1 MPNLSEE
8 QWRAFSDYLD
18 RALELPETE
27 RAAWLADL
35 ASTHPEIAAEIEQAL
50 AVRERKE
57 YAEFLSN
64 SPVPSA
70 PIAGATLIGRR
81 VGPYL
86 IESEIGRGGMGSV
99 WRARRAD
106 GRFEGTVAIK
116 FVHAYWLGRDGEG
129 RFRSEGR
136 MLGRLDHP
144 NIARLVDAGVI
155 DDSQPYL
162 VLEYVEGEP
171 IDAYCDR
178 LELGLEARVALFQGV
193 LAAVGHAHSH
203 LIIHRD
209 LKPANVFVTREGTV
223 KLLDFGIAK
232 LLTKDGDAA
241 LTQTSTQALTPQYA
255 APEQLLGRPVTTATD
270 VYALGLVLYVLLTGV
285 HPLGSGARA
294 TPELLHAVLKEEA
307 PRPSMVASGPIS
319 RRRALEGDLDTIL
332 GKALKKDPAERYASV
347 VAFAEDLRR
356 FLSHE
361 PISAR
366 PDTVPYRVAKF
377 VRRNRGSVVSGLLV
391 AIGLIVTSAFAL
403 SQMQAARA
411 QRDRALEEAKRA
423 NAQADLT
430 QYILDDKLSRLS
442 PDAESQ
448 RLDRSRQ
455 FLAARFRNDPL
466 LAARLLIDV
475 SGRYIDIGDFRT
487 AADVAVEA
495 ETVAHRFDDAD
506 ILGQLACIRTEDLAI
521 ARDFTAAR
529 AQLAQGLA
537 QMRRLDPVPP
547 GIEAECATAEAFVVQ
562 AEGDFARAVDHLRA
576 TVADLDQAGMHGASR
591 YLATSNDLSRALAM
605 AGQYRE
611 AWEISNRNVALMT
624 EMGRP
629 DTGAYLAYVNG
640 VCSALRNG
648 GQPTKAVAY
657 IDAGT
662 AKVRHDAGYADM
674 SYASQSCWALSRLDR
689 GEPQQAEPA
698 ILEAASKA
706 EQGGVTYS
714 ASLLRASA
722 VIAAL
727 ARADLAT
734 AETRWADLLPDEVR
748 RLAANEKGIE
758 VVRLLLV
765 NARLDMARHRPDE
778 ALKSLDRAGALI
790 ASRRQRINPDAR
802 ELEAL
807 RSSALIEERRY
818 VEAEQH
824 AQAAL
829 ELARISAVD
838 PKSSSWIGEA
848 LVLRA
853 RAEVGSG
860 RKTASAT
867 AQEALTHL
875 VANLDPTHPLIAQ
888 ARAIASGVAPQ
899 LVTVSPP
906 VR

>member
-1 MPNLSEE
+1 MQDLSEE
-8 QWRAFSDYLD
+8 QWRSFSDNID
-18 RALELPETE
+18 HALELPESE
-27 RAAWLADL
+27 RAPWLAAL
-35 ASTHPEIAAEIEQAL
+35 ASTHPDIAAEIERSL
-50 AVRERKE
+50 AGRDREG
-57 YAEFLSN
+57 YAEFLSD
-64 SPVPSA
+64 SPFPSA
-70 PIAGATLIGRR
+70 QITEATLIGRP
-81 VGPYL
+81 VGAYV

-116 FVHAYWLGRDGEG
+116 FVHAYWLGRAGEE

-144 NIARLVDAGVI
+144 NIARLIDAGVI
-155 DDSQPYL
+155 DNSQPYL

-178 LELGLEARVALFQGV
+178 LVLGLEARVALFQGV

-203 LIIHRD
+203 LVIHRD

-223 KLLDFGIAK
+223 KLLDFGVAK
-232 LLTKDGDAA
+232 LLTQDGAAA
-241 LTQTSTQALTPQYA
+241 LTQTSVQALTPQYA

-270 VYALGLVLYVLLTGV
+270 VYALGLVLYVLLTGT
-285 HPLGSGARA
+285 HPVASGARS
-294 TPELLHAVLKEEA
+294 TPELIHAVLTEEA
-307 PRPSMVASGPIS
+307 PRASTVASAPIS

-347 VAFAEDLRR
+347 GAFAEDLRR

-430 QYILDDKLSRLS
+430 QYILDDKSSRLS
-442 PDAESQ
+442 PAAESQ
-448 RLDRSRQ
+448 RLDRARQ

-495 ETVAHRFDDAD
+495 GNIGHRFDDAD

-529 AQLAQGLA
+529 VQLAQGLA

-562 AEGDFARAVDHLRA
+562 AQGDFARAIDRLR
-576 TVADLDQAGMHGASR
+576 TTIADLDRAGMHGSSR
-591 YLATSNDLSRALAM
+591 YLATSNDLARALAI

-611 AWEISNRNVALMT
+611 AWEVGSRNVALGS
-624 EMGRP
+624 EMGRA

-640 VCSALRNG
+640 VCFALRNG
-648 GQPTKAVAY
+648 GQPSRAVAY

-674 SYASQSCWALSRLDR
+674 GVGSESCWALSRLDR
-689 GEPQQAEPA
+689 GEPQQAETA

-706 EQGGVTYS
+706 EQGGITYQ
-714 ASLLRASA
+714 AALLRASA

-734 AETRWADLLPDEVR
+734 AEIRWAQLLPDEEH

-758 VVRLLLV
+758 VVGLLLV
-765 NARLDMARHRPDE
+765 SARLDMARHQPDE
-778 ALKSLDRAGALI
+778 ALKSLERAGALI
-790 ASRRQRINPDAR
+790 ASRRQRTNPDAR

-807 RSSALIEERRY
+807 RTSVLLAKQRY

-829 ELARISAVD
+829 ELAQTSAVD

-853 RAEVGSG
+853 RAEAAAG
-860 RKTASAT
+860 RKAASAT

-875 VANLDPTHPLIAQ
+875 VANLDATHPLIAQ
-888 ARAIASGVAPQ
+888 AREIAS
-899 LVTVSPP
+899 SPGP
-906 VR
+906 

>member
-8 QWRAFSDYLD
+8 QWRSFSDYLD
-18 RALELPETE
+18 RALELPESE
-27 RAAWLADL
+27 RARWLAEL
-35 ASTHPEIAAEIEQAL
+35 ASTHPEIAAEIERAL
-50 AVRERKE
+50 AVRDREG
-57 YAEFLSN
+57 YAEFLSD
-64 SPVPSA
+64 SPYPSL
-70 PIAGATLIGRR
+70 PIAGATLIGRG
-81 VGPYL
+81 VGPYI

-116 FVHAYWLGRDGEG
+116 FVHAYWLGRAGEE

-144 NIARLVDAGVI
+144 NIARLIDAGVI

-178 LELGLEARVALFQGV
+178 LDLGLEARVALFQGM

-209 LKPANVFVTREGTV
+209 LKPANVFATREGIV

-232 LLTKDGDAA
+232 LLTQDGDAA
-241 LTQTSTQALTPQYA
+241 LTQTGTQALTPQYA
-255 APEQLLGRPVTTATD
+255 APEQLLGLPVTTATD
-270 VYALGLVLYVLLTGV
+270 VYALGLVLYVLLTGT
-285 HPLGSGARA
+285 HPLGGSARS
-294 TPELLHAVLKEEA
+294 TPELINAVVKEEA
-307 PRPSMVASGPIS
+307 PRPSMVASAPIS
-319 RRRALEGDLDTIL
+319 RRRALEGDLDTII

-347 VAFAEDLRR
+347 GAFAEDLRR
-356 FLSHE
+356 FLAHE

-377 VRRNRGSVVSGLLV
+377 VRRNRGSVVAGLLV
-391 AIGLIVTSAFAL
+391 AIGLIGTSGFAL
-403 SQMQAARA
+403 TQMLSARA

-442 PDAESQ
+442 PDAERQ
-448 RLDRSRQ
+448 RLDRARQ

-495 ETVAHRFDDAD
+495 ETIGHRFADAD

-529 AQLAQGLA
+529 AQLEQGLA

-562 AEGDFARAVDHLRA
+562 EDGDFARAVDHLRT
-576 TVADLDQAGMHGASR
+576 TVADLDRAGMHGAAR
-591 YLATSNDLSRALAM
+591 YLAASNDLMRALLI
-605 AGQYRE
+605 AGRYHE
-611 AWEISNRNVALMT
+611 AFELASRNVALIS
-624 EMGRP
+624 EMGRA
-629 DTGAYLAYVNG
+629 DTNAYLAYING
-640 VCSALRNG
+640 VCSTLRYG
-648 GQPTKAVAY
+648 GQPTRAVAY

-662 AKVRHDAGYADM
+662 AKVRHDAAYADM
-674 SYASQSCWALSRLDR
+674 GASSESCWALSRLDR
-689 GEPQQAEPA
+689 GEAQLAEPA
-698 ILEAASKA
+698 ILEAARKA
-706 EQGGVTYS
+706 EQGGITYQ
-714 ASLLRASA
+714 AVLLRASA

-734 AETRWADLLPDEVR
+734 AEARWAELLPDEEH
-748 RLAANEKGIE
+748 RLAAKEKGIE

-765 NARLDMARHRPDE
+765 SARLDIARHRPDE
-778 ALKSLDRAGALI
+778 ALKSLERASALI
-790 ASRRQRINPDAR
+790 ASRRQSTNPDAR
-802 ELEAL
+802 ELETL
-807 RSSALIEERRY
+807 RSSALMAEQRY
-818 VEAEQH
+818 AEAEQH

-853 RAEVGSG
+853 RAEAAAG
-860 RKTASAT
+860 RKGASTT

-875 VANLDPTHPLIAQ
+875 VANLDPAHPLIAQ
-888 ARAIASGVAPQ
+888 AREIASSR
-899 LVTVSPP
+899 SP
-906 VR
+906 

>member
-1 MPNLSEE
+1 MPNLPEE
-8 QWRAFSDYLD
+8 QWRSFSDFLD
-18 RALELPETE
+18 RALELPESE
-27 RAAWLADL
+27 RLPWLAEL
-35 ASTHPEIAAEIEQAL
+35 ASKHPDIAAEIGRAL
-50 AVRERKE
+50 AVRDRNG
-57 YAEFLSN
+57 YAEFLSD
-64 SPVPSA
+64 SPLPSA

-116 FVHAYWLGRDGEG
+116 FVHAYWLGRAGEE

-144 NIARLVDAGVI
+144 NIARLIDAGVI

-171 IDAYCDR
+171 IDTYCDR

-193 LAAVGHAHSH
+193 LSAVGHAHSH

-209 LKPANVFVTREGTV
+209 LKPANIFVTREGTV

-232 LLTKDGDAA
+232 LLTQDGDSA
-241 LTQTSTQALTPQYA
+241 LTQTGTQALTPQYA

-285 HPLGSGARA
+285 HPLGSGVRSP
-294 TPELLHAVLKEEA
+294 PELIHAVVKEEA
-307 PRPSMVASGPIS
+307 ARPSTVASGPIS

-332 GKALKKDPAERYASV
+332 GKALKKDSAERYASV
-347 VAFAEDLRR
+347 GAFAEDLRR

-366 PDTVPYRVAKF
+366 PDTVPYRIAKF
-377 VRRNRGSVVSGLLV
+377 ARRNRGSVIAGLLV
-391 AIGLIVTSAFAL
+391 AIGLIGTSAFAL
-403 SQMQAARA
+403 AQLQAARA

-442 PDAESQ
+442 PEVESQ
-448 RLDRSRQ
+448 RLDRARQ
-455 FLAARFRNDPL
+455 FLAARFRSDPL

-487 AADVAVEA
+487 AADVAVQA
-495 ETVAHRFDDAD
+495 ETIGHRFDDAD

-529 AQLAQGLA
+529 AQLALGLA
-537 QMRRLDPVPP
+537 QMRRLNPMPP

-562 AEGDFARAVDHLRA
+562 ADGDFARAIDHLRT
-576 TVADLDQAGMHGASR
+576 TVADLDQAGMHGAAR
-591 YLATSNDLSRALAM
+591 YLAASNDLARALAI
-605 AGQYRE
+605 AGQYHE
-611 AWEISNRNVALMT
+611 AWEVGSRNVALVSET
-624 EMGRP
+624 GRA
-629 DTGAYLAYVNG
+629 DTNAYLAYVNG

-648 GQPTKAVAY
+648 GQPTRAVAY
-657 IDAGT
+657 IDAST
-662 AKVRHDAGYADM
+662 AKVRHNPAYADM
-674 SYASQSCWALSRLDR
+674 GVGSESCWALSRLDR

-706 EQGGVTYS
+706 EQGGVTYQ
-714 ASLLRASA
+714 AALLRASA

-727 ARADLAT
+727 ARSDLAT
-734 AETRWADLLPDEVR
+734 AEVRWAELLPDEEH

-765 NARLDMARHRPDE
+765 SARLDMARQRPDE
-778 ALKSLDRAGALI
+778 ALKSLERAGDLI
-790 ASRRQRINPDAR
+790 ASRRQRTNPDAR

-807 RSSALIEERRY
+807 RSSALIAKQRY

-838 PKSSSWIGEA
+838 PQSSSWIGEA

-853 RAEVGSG
+853 RAEAAAG
-860 RKTASAT
+860 RKTAPAT
-867 AQEALTHL
+867 AQEALSHL

-888 ARAIASGVAPQ
+888 AREIASSLAP
-899 LVTVSPP
+899 
-906 VR
+906 

>member
-8 QWRAFSDYLD
+8 QWRLFSDYLD
-18 RALELPETE
+18 RALELVESE
-27 RAAWLADL
+27 RAPWLAEL
-35 ASTHPEIAAEIEQAL
+35 ASTHPDIAAEIERAL
-50 AVRERKE
+50 AVRERKG
-57 YAEFLSN
+57 YGEFLSD
-64 SPVPSA
+64 SPFPSA
-70 PIAGATLIGRR
+70 PIATATLIGRR

-86 IESEIGRGGMGSV
+86 IEAEIGRGGMGSV

-116 FVHAYWLGRDGEG
+116 FVHAYWLGRDGEE

-144 NIARLVDAGVI
+144 NIARLIDAGVI

-232 LLTKDGDAA
+232 LLTPDSAA
-241 LTQTSTQALTPQYA
+241 TLTQTSAQALTPQYA
-255 APEQLLGRPVTTATD
+255 APEQLLGRPVTTAID
-270 VYALGLVLYVLLTGV
+270 VYALGLVLYVLLTGA
-285 HPLGSGARA
+285 HPLGSGARSA
-294 TPELLHAVLKEEA
+294 PELIHAVVKEEA
-307 PRPSMVASGPIS
+307 PRPSTVASGPIS
-319 RRRALEGDLDTIL
+319 RRRALEGDLDIIL

-347 VAFAEDLRR
+347 GAFAEDLRR
-356 FLSHE
+356 FLAHE

-366 PDTVPYRVAKF
+366 PDTVPYRVTKF
-377 VRRNRGSVVSGLLV
+377 VRRNRGSVVTGLLV
-391 AIGLIVTSAFAL
+391 AIGLIGTSAFAL
-403 SQMQAARA
+403 TQMHSARA
-411 QRDRALEEAKRA
+411 QRDLAVEEAKRA

-430 QYILDDKLSRLS
+430 QYILDDKLSKLS
-442 PDAESQ
+442 TDAESQ
-448 RLDRSRQ
+448 RLDRARQ
-455 FLAARFRNDPL
+455 FLAARFRNEPL

-495 ETVAHRFDDAD
+495 ETIGHQFNDAD

-521 ARDFTAAR
+521 ARDFTASR

-537 QMRRLDPVPP
+537 QMRRLNPVPP

-562 AEGDFARAVDHLRA
+562 ADGDFARAIDRLRT
-576 TVADLDQAGMHGASR
+576 TVADLDRAGMHGASR
-591 YLATSNDLSRALAM
+591 YLAASNDLARAFAI
-605 AGQYRE
+605 AGQYYE
-611 AWEISNRNVALMT
+611 AWEVGSRNVALVS
-624 EMGRP
+624 EMGRA
-629 DTGAYLAYVNG
+629 DTNAYLAYVTG

-648 GQPTKAVAY
+648 GQPTRAVAY
-657 IDAGT
+657 IDAST
-662 AKVRHDAGYADM
+662 AKVRHDAAYADM
-674 SYASQSCWALSRLDR
+674 GAGSESCWALSRLDR
-689 GEPQQAEPA
+689 GEPQQAEAA

-706 EQGGVTYS
+706 EQGGVTYQ
-714 ASLLRASA
+714 AALLRASA

-727 ARADLAT
+727 ARGDLAT
-734 AETRWADLLPDEVR
+734 AEVRWADLLPDEEH

-765 NARLDMARHRPDE
+765 SARLDMARHRPDE
-778 ALKSLDRAGALI
+778 ALKSLERAGALI
-790 ASRRQRINPDAR
+790 ASRRQRTNPDAR

-807 RSSALIEERRY
+807 RSSALIAKQSY

-829 ELARISAVD
+829 DLARISAVD

-853 RAEVGSG
+853 RAEAAAG
-860 RKTASAT
+860 RKAAPAT
-867 AQEALTHL
+867 AQEALSHL

-888 ARAIASGVAPQ
+888 AREIASRVAP
-899 LVTVSPP
+899 
-906 VR
+906 

>member
-1 MPNLSEE
+1 MPNFSEE
-8 QWRAFSDYLD
+8 QWRVFSDYLD
-18 RALELPETE
+18 RALELPESE
-27 RAAWLADL
+27 RGPWLAEF
-35 ASTHPEIAAEIEQAL
+35 ACTHAEIAAEIERAL
-50 AVRERKE
+50 AVRDRKG
-57 YAEFLSN
+57 YAEFLSD
-64 SPVPSA
+64 SPYPREPVA
-70 PIAGATLIGRR
+70 DVTLIGRR

-116 FVHAYWLGRDGEG
+116 FVHAYWLGRTGEE

-171 IDAYCDR
+171 IDAYCNR

-209 LKPANVFVTREGTV
+209 LKPANVFVTREGSV

-232 LLTKDGDAA
+232 LLTQEGDAA
-241 LTQTSTQALTPQYA
+241 LTQTNAQALTPQYA
-255 APEQLLGRPVTTATD
+255 APEQLLGQSVTTATD
-270 VYALGLVLYVLLTGV
+270 VYALGLVLYVLLTGA
-285 HPLGSGARA
+285 HPLGGSARS
-294 TPELLHAVLKEEA
+294 TPELIHAVLKEEA
-307 PRPSMVASGPIS
+307 PRPSTVASAS
-319 RRRALEGDLDTIL
+319 MSSRRALEGDLDTIL
-332 GKALKKDPAERYASV
+332 GKALKKDPAERYVSV
-347 VAFAEDLRR
+347 AAFAEDLRR
-356 FLSHE
+356 FLCHE

-366 PDTVPYRVAKF
+366 PDTVPYRVTKF

-391 AIGLIVTSAFAL
+391 AVGLIVTSAFAL
-403 SQMQAARA
+403 SQMQSARA
-411 QRDRALEEAKRA
+411 QRDLAISEAKRA

-448 RLDRSRQ
+448 RLDRARQ
-455 FLAARFRNDPL
+455 FLAARFRHDPV

-487 AADVAVEA
+487 AAEVAVEA
-495 ETVAHRFDDAD
+495 EAIGHRFDDAD

-521 ARDFTAAR
+521 ARDFAAAR
-529 AQLAQGLA
+529 VQLAQGLT

-547 GIEAECATAEAFVVQ
+547 GIEAECTTAEAFVVQ
-562 AEGDFARAVDHLRA
+562 EDGDFARAVDHLRT
-576 TVADLDQAGMHGASR
+576 TVADLDRAGMHGSSR
-591 YLATSNDLSRALAM
+591 YLATSNDLMRALMM
-605 AGQYRE
+605 AGQYHE
-611 AWEISNRNVALMT
+611 AWEISSRNVALAS
-624 EMGRP
+624 EMGRA

-640 VCSALRNG
+640 VCSDLRYG
-648 GQPTKAVAY
+648 GQPTKAVACM
-657 IDAGT
+657 DSGT
-662 AKVRHDAGYADM
+662 ARVRHDATYADM
-674 SYASQSCWALSRLDR
+674 SASSESCWALSRLDR
-689 GEPQQAEPA
+689 GEAQQAEPA
-698 ILEAASKA
+698 ILDAARKA
-706 EQGGVTYS
+706 EQGGISYQ

-722 VIAAL
+722 VVAAL
-727 ARADLAT
+727 ARGDLAT
-734 AETRWADLLPDEVR
+734 AEARWAELLPDEEH

-765 NARLDMARHRPDE
+765 SARLDIARNRPDE
-778 ALKSLDRAGALI
+778 ALKTLERAGALI
-790 ASRRQRINPDAR
+790 ASRRQKTNPDAR

-807 RSSALIEERRY
+807 RSSALLAKQQY
-818 VEAEQH
+818 AEAGQH
-824 AQAAL
+824 AQAAF

-838 PKSSSWIGEA
+838 PNSSSWMGEA

-853 RAEVGSG
+853 RAEAGAG
-860 RKTASAT
+860 RKSASAT

-875 VANLDPTHPLIAQ
+875 VANLDPSHPLIAQ
-888 ARAIASGVAPQ
+888 ARELASRVAP
-899 LVTVSPP
+899 
-906 VR
+906 

>member
-8 QWRAFSDYLD
+8 QWRLFSDYLD
-18 RALELPETE
+18 RALELLGPE
-27 RAAWLADL
+27 RAQWLAEL
-35 ASTHPEIAAEIEQAL
+35 ACIQPEIAAKLEQAL
-50 AVRERKE
+50 ATRDRKE
-57 YAEFLSN
+57 FGEFLSN
-64 SPVPSA
+64 SPFPSA

-116 FVHAYWLGRDGEG
+116 FVHAYWLGRDAED

-144 NIARLVDAGVI
+144 NIARLIDAGVI

-171 IDAYCDR
+171 IDACCDR
-178 LELGLEARVALFQGV
+178 LELSVEARVALFQGV

-232 LLTKDGDAA
+232 LLTQEGDAA
-241 LTQTSTQALTPQYA
+241 LTQTGARALTPQYA
-255 APEQLLGRPVTTATD
+255 APEQLLGGPITTATD
-270 VYALGLVLYVLLTGV
+270 VYALGLVLYVLLTGT
-285 HPLGSGARA
+285 HPLGTGARS
-294 TPELLHAVLKEEA
+294 TSELMHAVVKQEV
-307 PRPSMVASGPIS
+307 PRPSIVASGPIS

-347 VAFAEDLRR
+347 AAFTEDLRR
-356 FLSHE
+356 FLAHE

-366 PDTVPYRVAKF
+366 PDTVPYRVTKF

-403 SQMQAARA
+403 SQMQVARA
-411 QRDRALEEAKRA
+411 QRDRALDEAKRA

-430 QYILDDKLSRLS
+430 QYIMDDKLSRLS
-442 PDAESQ
+442 PEAESQ
-448 RLDRSRQ
+448 RLDRARQ

-487 AADVAVEA
+487 AAAVAVEA
-495 ETVAHRFDDAD
+495 ETIGHRFDDAD

-529 AQLAQGLA
+529 AQLAQGLT
-537 QMRRLDPVPP
+537 QMRRLNPVPP

-562 AEGDFARAVDHLRA
+562 ADGNFALAIEHLRT
-576 TVADLDQAGMHGASR
+576 TVADLDRAGMHGSSR
-591 YLATSNDLSRALAM
+591 YLASSNDLARALAI
-605 AGQYRE
+605 AGQYPE
-611 AWEISNRNVALMT
+611 AWEVGSRNVALAS
-624 EMGRP
+624 EMGRA
-629 DTGAYLAYVNG
+629 DTGAYLAYING

-648 GQPTKAVAY
+648 GQPSRAVAY

-662 AKVRHDAGYADM
+662 AKLRHDAGYANVGTG
-674 SYASQSCWALSRLDR
+674 SESCWALSRLDR
-689 GEPQQAEPA
+689 GESQEAEPA

-706 EQGGVTYS
+706 EQGGVTYM
-714 ASLLRASA
+714 AALLRASA

-734 AETRWADLLPDEVR
+734 AENRWAELLPDEEH

-765 NARLDMARHRPDE
+765 SARLDIAGNRPAE
-778 ALKSLDRAGALI
+778 ALKSLERAGVLI
-790 ASRRQRINPDAR
+790 ASRQQRTNPDAR

-807 RSSALIEERRY
+807 RSSALLAEHRYIE
-818 VEAEQH
+818 AAQH
-824 AQAAL
+824 AQVAL
-829 ELARISAVD
+829 ELARLSAVD

-848 LVLRA
+848 LVFRA
-853 RAEVGSG
+853 RAEAAAG
-860 RKTASAT
+860 RKVAAAT
-867 AQEALTHL
+867 AQEALSHL

-888 ARAIASGVAPQ
+888 ARELASRAGP
-899 LVTVSPP
+899 
-906 VR
+906 

>member
-1 MPNLSEE
+1 MQNFSAE
-8 QWRAFSDYLD
+8 QWRSFSDSLD
-18 RALELPETE
+18 HALELPESE
-27 RAAWLADL
+27 RTPWLAAL
-35 ASTHPEIAAEIEQAL
+35 ASTHPDIAAEIERSL
-50 AVRERKE
+50 AVRDREG
-57 YAEFLSN
+57 YAEFLSD
-64 SPVPSA
+64 SPFPGA
-70 PIAGATLIGRR
+70 PIAEATLIGRR
-81 VGPYL
+81 VGPYV

-99 WRARRAD
+99 WRAHRAD

-116 FVHAYWLGRDGEG
+116 FVHAYWIGRAGEE
-129 RFRSEGR
+129 RFQSEGR

-144 NIARLVDAGVI
+144 NIARLIDAGVV
-155 DDSQPYL
+155 DNAQPYL

-178 LELGLEARVALFQGV
+178 LELGLEARVTLFQSV

-203 LIIHRD
+203 LVIHRD

-232 LLTKDGDAA
+232 LLTQDGAAA
-241 LTQTSTQALTPQYA
+241 LTQTSVQVLTPQYA

-270 VYALGLVLYVLLTGV
+270 VYALGLVLYVLLTGT
-285 HPLGSGARA
+285 HPVGSGARS
-294 TPELLHAVLKEEA
+294 TPELIAVVVKEEA
-307 PRPSMVASGPIS
+307 PRASTVASAPIS
-319 RRRALEGDLDTIL
+319 RRRALQGDLDTIL

-347 VAFAEDLRR
+347 GAFAEDLRR

-377 VRRNRGSVVSGLLV
+377 VRRNRGSVVAGLLV

-403 SQMQAARA
+403 SQMQAARG

-430 QYILDDKLSRLS
+430 QYILDDKSSRLS
-442 PDAESQ
+442 PGAESQ
-448 RLDRSRQ
+448 RLDRARQ

-487 AADVAVEA
+487 AADVAIEA
-495 ETVAHRFDDAD
+495 ETIGHRFEDAD

-521 ARDFTAAR
+521 ARDLTAAR

-537 QMRRLDPVPP
+537 QLRRLDPVPP

-562 AEGDFARAVDHLRA
+562 ADGDFARAIDRLRT
-576 TVADLDQAGMHGASR
+576 TVADLDRAGMHGSSR
-591 YLATSNDLSRALAM
+591 YLAASNDLARALAI
-605 AGQYRE
+605 AGQYHE
-611 AWEISNRNVALMT
+611 AWDVGRRNVALSS
-624 EMGRP
+624 EMGRA

-648 GQPTKAVAY
+648 GQPTRAVAY

-662 AKVRHDAGYADM
+662 AKVRHDAAYADM
-674 SYASQSCWALSRLDR
+674 GAGIESCWALSRLDR

-706 EQGGVTYS
+706 EQGGITYQ
-714 ASLLRASA
+714 AALLRASA

-727 ARADLAT
+727 ARADLTT
-734 AETRWADLLPDEVR
+734 AENRWAQLLPDEKH

-765 NARLDMARHRPDE
+765 SARLDMARNRPDE
-778 ALKSLDRAGALI
+778 ALKSLERAGELI
-790 ASRRQRINPDAR
+790 ASRRQRTNPDAR

-807 RSSALIEERRY
+807 RSSALLAKQRYIE
-818 VEAEQH
+818 AAQH

-829 ELARISAVD
+829 ELAQIGAVD

-853 RAEVGSG
+853 RAEAASG
-860 RKTASAT
+860 RKAASAT
-867 AQEALTHL
+867 ARKALTHL
-875 VANLDPTHPLIAQ
+875 VANLDPAHPLIAQ
-888 ARAIASGVAPQ
+888 AREIAS
-899 LVTVSPP
+899 SPTP
-906 VR
+906 

>member
-1 MPNLSEE
+1 MPKLSEE
-8 QWRAFSDYLD
+8 HWRVFSDYLD
-18 RALELPETE
+18 RALELLESE
-27 RAAWLADL
+27 RGPWLAEL
-35 ASTHPEIAAEIEQAL
+35 ARTHAEIAAEIERVL
-50 AVRERKE
+50 AVHDRKG
-57 YAEFLSN
+57 YGEFLSD
-64 SPVPSA
+64 SPFPGA
-70 PIAGATLIGRR
+70 TIAGATFIGRR

-86 IESEIGRGGMGSV
+86 IESEIARGGMGSV
-99 WRARRAD
+99 WQARRVD

-116 FVHAYWLGRDGEG
+116 FVHAYWLGRDGEE

-144 NIARLVDAGVI
+144 NIARLIDAGVI

-209 LKPANVFVTREGTV
+209 LKPANVFVTRQGTV

-232 LLTKDGDAA
+232 LLTQDGDSA

-255 APEQLLGRPVTTATD
+255 APEQLLGQPVTTATD
-270 VYALGLVLYVLLTGV
+270 VYALGLVLYVLLTGT
-285 HPLGSGARA
+285 HPLGNRARS
-294 TPELLHAVLKEEA
+294 TPELIHAVVKEDA
-307 PRPSMVASGPIS
+307 PRPSMVANAPVS

-347 VAFAEDLRR
+347 EGFAEDLRR
-356 FLSHE
+356 FLFHE

-377 VRRNRGSVVSGLLV
+377 VRRNRGSVVSGLIV
-391 AIGLIVTSAFAL
+391 AVGLIVTSAFAL
-403 SQMQAARA
+403 IQMQAARA
-411 QRDRALEEAKRA
+411 QRDLAIEEAKRA

-430 QYILDDKLSRLS
+430 QYILDDKVSALS
-442 PDAESQ
+442 PSAESQ
-448 RLDRSRQ
+448 RLDRARQ
-455 FLAARFRNDPL
+455 FLAARFRNDPV

-487 AADVAVEA
+487 AADVALEA
-495 ETVAHRFDDAD
+495 EAIGHRFDDAD

-537 QMRRLDPVPP
+537 QMRRLDPIPP

-562 AEGDFARAVDHLRA
+562 ADGDFARAIDHLRT
-576 TVADLDQAGMHGASR
+576 TVADLDRAGMHGSSR
-591 YLATSNDLSRALAM
+591 YLAASNDLVRALIM
-605 AGQYRE
+605 AGQYHE
-611 AWEISNRNVALMT
+611 ALEIASRNVALVN
-624 EMGRP
+624 EMGRA
-629 DTGAYLAYVNG
+629 DTGAYLVYVNG
-640 VCSALRNG
+640 VCVAFRYG
-648 GQPTKAVAY
+648 GQPNKAVAY

-662 AKVRHDAGYADM
+662 ANVRHDAAYADM
-674 SYASQSCWALSRLDR
+674 GASSESCWALSRLDR

-698 ILEAASKA
+698 ILEAARKA
-706 EQGGVTYS
+706 EQGGISNQV
-714 ASLLRASA
+714 SLLRASA

-727 ARADLAT
+727 ARADRAT
-734 AETRWADLLPDEVR
+734 AEARWAELLPDEEH

-765 NARLDMARHRPDE
+765 SAHLDIARNQPDA
-778 ALKSLDRAGALI
+778 ALKSLERAGALI
-790 ASRRQRINPDAR
+790 ESRRQKTNPDAR

-807 RSSALIEERRY
+807 RSSALIAEQRY

-853 RAEVGSG
+853 RAEAGAG
-860 RKTASAT
+860 RRIASAT
-867 AQEALTHL
+867 AQEALAHL
-875 VANLDPTHPLIAQ
+875 VANLDPSHPLIAQ
-888 ARAIASGVAPQ
+888 AREIASRVAP
-899 LVTVSPP
+899 
-906 VR
+906 

>member
-18 RALELPETE
+18 RALELPESA

-57 YAEFLSN
+57 YAGFLSN

-144 NIARLVDAGVI
+144 NIARLIDAGVI

-232 LLTKDGDAA
+232 LLTQDGDAA

-285 HPLGSGARA
+285 HPLGSSARS
-294 TPELLHAVLKEEA
+294 TPELLHAVVKEEA
-307 PRPSMVASGPIS
+307 PRASMVASGPSS

-356 FLSHE
+356 FLFHE

-366 PDTVPYRVAKF
+366 PDAVPYRVAKF

-403 SQMQAARA
+403 SQMQSARA

-448 RLDRSRQ
+448 RLDRARQ
-455 FLAARFRNDPL
+455 FLAARFRNEPL

-495 ETVAHRFDDAD
+495 ETIGHRFDDAD

-537 QMRRLDPVPP
+537 QMQRLNNPMPP

-562 AEGDFARAVDHLRA
+562 ADGDFARAIDHLRT
-576 TVADLDQAGMHGASR
+576 TVADLDRAGMHGASR
-591 YLATSNDLSRALAM
+591 YLAASNDLARALAI
-605 AGQYRE
+605 AGQYPE
-611 AWEISNRNVALMT
+611 AWEVGSRNVALVS
-624 EMGRP
+624 EMGRA
-629 DTGAYLAYVNG
+629 DTGAYFAYVNG

-648 GQPTKAVAY
+648 GQPSRAVAY
-657 IDAGT
+657 IDGST

-674 SYASQSCWALSRLDR
+674 SVGSESCWALSRLDR
-689 GEPQQAEPA
+689 GQPQEAEPA

-706 EQGGVTYS
+706 EQGGITY
-714 ASLLRASA
+714 AAALLRASA

-734 AETRWADLLPDEVR
+734 AETRWADLLPDEAH

-765 NARLDMARHRPDE
+765 SARLDMARHRPDE
-778 ALKSLDRAGALI
+778 ALKSLERAGALI
-790 ASRRQRINPDAR
+790 ASRGQRTNPDAR

-824 AQAAL
+824 AQTAL

-853 RAEVGSG
+853 RAEAGSG
-860 RKTASAT
+860 RKVASAT

-875 VANLDPTHPLIAQ
+875 VANLDPTHPLVAQ
-888 ARAIASGVAPQ
+888 ARAIASSLAPQ
-899 LVTVSPP
+899 RVTVSP
-906 VR
+906 

>member
-1 MPNLSEE
+1 MPDLSKE
-8 QWRAFSDYLD
+8 QWRSFSDHLD
-18 RALELPETE
+18 RALELPESE
-27 RAAWLADL
+27 RKPWLAAL
-35 ASTHPEIAAEIEQAL
+35 ASTHPEIAAEIERAL
-50 AVRERKE
+50 ALRDRKG
-57 YAEFLSN
+57 YAEFLSD
-64 SPVPSA
+64 SPYPSA

-116 FVHAYWLGRDGEG
+116 FVHAYWLGRDGEQ

-144 NIARLVDAGVI
+144 NIARLIDAGVI

-178 LELGLEARVALFQGV
+178 LELGLEARVALFQGM

-209 LKPANVFVTREGTV
+209 LKPANVFVTREGMV

-232 LLTKDGDAA
+232 LLTQDGDAA
-241 LTQTSTQALTPQYA
+241 LTQTSAQALTPQYA
-255 APEQLLGRPVTTATD
+255 APEQLLGLPVTTATD
-270 VYALGLVLYVLLTGV
+270 VYALGLVLYVLLTGA
-285 HPLGSGARA
+285 HPLGGSARS
-294 TPELLHAVLKEEA
+294 TPELIQAVVKEEA
-307 PRPSMVASGPIS
+307 PRPSMAAGAPIS
-319 RRRALEGDLDTIL
+319 RRRALEGDLDTII

-347 VAFAEDLRR
+347 GAFAEDLRR
-356 FLSHE
+356 FLAHE

-377 VRRNRGSVVSGLLV
+377 VRRNRGSVISGLLV
-391 AIGLIVTSAFAL
+391 AIGLIGTSGFAL
-403 SQMQAARA
+403 TQMQSARA

-442 PDAESQ
+442 PDAERQ

-455 FLAARFRNDPL
+455 FLAARFRHDPL

-495 ETVAHRFDDAD
+495 ETIGHRFADAD

-529 AQLAQGLA
+529 AQLEQGLA
-537 QMRRLDPVPP
+537 QLRKLNPVPP
-547 GIEAECATAEAFVVQ
+547 GTEAECATAEAFVVQ
-562 AEGDFARAVDHLRA
+562 EDGDFARAVDHLRT
-576 TVADLDQAGMHGASR
+576 TVADLDGAGMHGSSR
-591 YLATSNDLSRALAM
+591 YLAASNDLTRALLM
-605 AGQYRE
+605 AGRYHE
-611 AWEISNRNVALMT
+611 AWELASRNVALIN
-624 EMGRP
+624 EVGRA
-629 DTGAYLAYVNG
+629 DTNAYLAYING
-640 VCSALRNG
+640 VCVALRYG
-648 GQPTKAVAY
+648 GQPSQAVAY

-662 AKVRHDAGYADM
+662 AKVRHDAAYADM
-674 SYASQSCWALSRLDR
+674 GASSESCWALSRLDR
-689 GEPQQAEPA
+689 GEAEQAEPA
-698 ILEAASKA
+698 ILEAARKA
-706 EQGGVTYS
+706 EQGGITYQ
-714 ASLLRASA
+714 AALLRASA

-734 AETRWADLLPDEVR
+734 AEARWAELLPDEEH

-765 NARLDMARHRPDE
+765 SARLDIARQHADE
-778 ALKSLDRAGALI
+778 ALKSLERAAALI
-790 ASRRQRINPDAR
+790 ASRKQSTNPDAR
-802 ELEAL
+802 ELETV
-807 RSSALIEERRY
+807 RSSALMAEQRY
-818 VEAEQH
+818 AEAEQH

-853 RAEVGSG
+853 RAEAAAG
-860 RKTASAT
+860 RKAAAAT

-888 ARAIASGVAPQ
+888 AREIASSR
-899 LVTVSPP
+899 SP
-906 VR
+906 

>member
-8 QWRAFSDYLD
+8 QWRVFSDYLD
-18 RALELPETE
+18 RALELPEPE
-27 RAAWLADL
+27 RGPWLAEL
-35 ASTHPEIAAEIEQAL
+35 ASTHPEVAAEIEQAL
-50 AVRERKE
+50 AARHRKE
-57 YAEFLSN
+57 FGEFLSD
-64 SPVPSA
+64 SPFPGA
-70 PIAGATLIGRR
+70 PAAGATFIGRR
-81 VGPYL
+81 IGPYL
-86 IESEIGRGGMGSV
+86 IESEIGHGGMGSV
-99 WRARRAD
+99 WRARRVD
-106 GRFEGTVAIK
+106 ERFEGTVAIK
-116 FVHAYWLGRDGEG
+116 FVHAYWLGRDGEQ

-144 NIARLVDAGVI
+144 NIARLIDAGVI

-171 IDAYCDR
+171 IDSYCDR
-178 LELGLEARVALFQGV
+178 LELGVEARVALFQGV

-232 LLTKDGDAA
+232 LLTQDGDTA
-241 LTQTSTQALTPQYA
+241 LTQTNTQALTPQYA
-255 APEQLLGRPVTTATD
+255 APEQLLGQPVTTATD
-270 VYALGLVLYVLLTGV
+270 VYALGLVLYVLLTGA
-285 HPLGSGARA
+285 HPLGNSARS
-294 TPELLHAVLKEEA
+294 TPELIHAVVKEEA
-307 PRPSMVASGPIS
+307 LRPSLAANAPIS

-347 VAFAEDLRR
+347 AAFAEDLRR
-356 FLSHE
+356 YLSHE

-391 AIGLIVTSAFAL
+391 AVGLIVTSAFAL

-411 QRDRALEEAKRA
+411 QRDRAIEEAKRA

-430 QYILDDKLSRLS
+430 QYILDDKVSTLS
-442 PDAESQ
+442 PSEESQ
-448 RLDRSRQ
+448 RLDRARQ
-455 FLAARFRNDPL
+455 FLAARFHNDPL
-466 LAARLLIDV
+466 LAARLLIDI

-495 ETVAHRFDDAD
+495 ETIGHRFDDAD

-537 QMRRLDPVPP
+537 QMRRLDPPPP

-562 AEGDFARAVDHLRA
+562 EEGDFARAIDHLRA
-576 TVADLDQAGMHGASR
+576 TVADLDRAGMHGSSR
-591 YLATSNDLSRALAM
+591 YLATSNDLMRALLM
-605 AGQYRE
+605 AGQYHE
-611 AWEISNRNVALMT
+611 ALEISSRNVALVS
-624 EMGRP
+624 EMGRA

-640 VCSALRNG
+640 VCVAFRYG
-648 GQPTKAVAY
+648 GQPNKAVAY
-657 IDAGT
+657 VDAGT
-662 AKVRHDAGYADM
+662 AKVRHDAAYADM
-674 SYASQSCWALSRLDR
+674 GASSESCWALSRLDR

-698 ILEAASKA
+698 ILEAARKA
-706 EQGGVTYS
+706 EQGGISYQ

-734 AETRWADLLPDEVR
+734 AEARWAELLPDEER

-765 NARLDMARHRPDE
+765 GARLDIARNRPEE
-778 ALKSLDRAGALI
+778 ALKSLERADALI
-790 ASRRQRINPDAR
+790 ASRHQRTNPDSR

-807 RSSALIEERRY
+807 RSSALMAEQRY
-818 VEAEQH
+818 AEAAQH

-829 ELARISAVD
+829 ELARIGAVD

-853 RAEVGSG
+853 RAEVGAG
-860 RKTASAT
+860 RKAASAT
-867 AQEALTHL
+867 AQEALNHL
-875 VANLDPTHPLIAQ
+875 VANLDPSHPLIAQ
-888 ARAIASGVAPQ
+888 AREIASRVAP
-899 LVTVSPP
+899 
-906 VR
+906 

>member
-1 MPNLSEE
+1 MQDLSEE
-8 QWRAFSDYLD
+8 QWRSFSDNLD
-18 RALELPETE
+18 RALELPASE
-27 RAAWLADL
+27 RAPWLAAL
-35 ASTHPEIAAEIEQAL
+35 ASTHPDIAAEVERSL
-50 AVRERKE
+50 AGRDRQG
-57 YAEFLSN
+57 YAEFLSD
-64 SPVPSA
+64 SPFPSA
-70 PIAGATLIGRR
+70 QLTAATLIGRP
-81 VGPYL
+81 VGPYV

-116 FVHAYWLGRDGEG
+116 FVHAYWLGRDGEE

-144 NIARLVDAGVI
+144 NIARLIDAGVI

-178 LELGLEARVALFQGV
+178 RDLGLEARVALFQGV

-203 LIIHRD
+203 LVIHRD
-209 LKPANVFVTREGTV
+209 LKPANVFVTREGSV
-223 KLLDFGIAK
+223 KLLDFGVAK
-232 LLTKDGDAA
+232 LLTQDGAAA
-241 LTQTSTQALTPQYA
+241 LTQTSEQALTPQYA

-270 VYALGLVLYVLLTGV
+270 VYALGLVLYVLLTGT
-285 HPLGSGARA
+285 HPLAGGARS
-294 TPELLHAVLKEEA
+294 TPELIHAVLKEEA
-307 PRPSMVASGPIS
+307 PRASTVASAPIS
-319 RRRALEGDLDTIL
+319 RRRALAGDLDTIL

-347 VAFAEDLRR
+347 GAFAEDLRR
-356 FLSHE
+356 FLAHE

-377 VRRNRGSVVSGLLV
+377 VRRNRGSVLSGLLV
-391 AIGLIVTSAFAL
+391 AIGLIATSAFAL

-430 QYILDDKLSRLS
+430 QYILDDKSSRLS
-442 PDAESQ
+442 PAAESQ
-448 RLDRSRQ
+448 RLDRARQ

-495 ETVAHRFDDAD
+495 GNIGHRFDDAD

-547 GIEAECATAEAFVVQ
+547 GIEAECSTAEAFVVQ
-562 AEGDFARAVDHLRA
+562 AEGDFARAVDRLR
-576 TVADLDQAGMHGASR
+576 TTIADLDRAGMHGSSR
-591 YLATSNDLSRALAM
+591 YLATSNDLARALAI

-611 AWEISNRNVALMT
+611 AWEVGSRNVALGS
-624 EMGRP
+624 EMGRA

-648 GQPTKAVAY
+648 GQPGRAVAY

-662 AKVRHDAGYADM
+662 AKLRHDAGYADM
-674 SYASQSCWALSRLDR
+674 GISSESCWALSRLER

-698 ILEAASKA
+698 ILEAATRA
-706 EQGGVTYS
+706 EQGGITYQ
-714 ASLLRASA
+714 ATLLRASA

-734 AETRWADLLPDEVR
+734 AEIRWAQLLPDEEH
-748 RLAANEKGIE
+748 RLAVNEKGIE

-765 NARLDMARHRPDE
+765 SARLDMARHRPDE
-778 ALKSLDRAGALI
+778 ALKSLERAGALI
-790 ASRRQRINPDAR
+790 ASRRQRTNPDAR

-807 RSSALIEERRY
+807 RSAALLATQRY
-818 VEAEQH
+818 VEAAQH

-829 ELARISAVD
+829 ELARTSAVD
-838 PKSSSWIGEA
+838 PNSSSWVGEA

-853 RAEVGSG
+853 RAEAAAG
-860 RKTASAT
+860 RKAASGT
-867 AQEALTHL
+867 AQQALTHL

-888 ARAIASGVAPQ
+888 AREIAS
-899 LVTVSPP
+899 SPGP
-906 VR
+906 

>member
-8 QWRAFSDYLD
+8 QWRLFSDYLD
-18 RALELPETE
+18 RALELPEPE
-27 RAAWLADL
+27 RAPWLAEL
-35 ASTHPEIAAEIEQAL
+35 ACTQPEIAAKLELAL
-50 AVRERKE
+50 AARDRKDFG
-57 YAEFLSN
+57 EFLSN
-64 SPVPSA
+64 SPFPGA
-70 PIAGATLIGRR
+70 PIASAALIGRL

-116 FVHAYWLGRDGEG
+116 FVHAYWLGRDAED

-136 MLGRLDHP
+136 LLGRLDHP
-144 NIARLVDAGVI
+144 NIARLIDAGVI
-155 DDSQPYL
+155 DVSQPYL

-178 LELGLEARVALFQGV
+178 LELGVEARVALFQGV

-209 LKPANVFVTREGTV
+209 LKPANVFVTREGSV

-232 LLTKDGDAA
+232 LLTQEGDAA
-241 LTQTSTQALTPQYA
+241 LTQTSAQALTPQYA
-255 APEQLLGRPVTTATD
+255 APEQLLGGPITTATD
-270 VYALGLVLYVLLTGV
+270 VYALGLVLYVLLTGT
-285 HPLGSGARA
+285 HPLGTSARS
-294 TPELLHAVLKEEA
+294 TSELMHAVVKEDV
-307 PRPSMVASGPIS
+307 PRPSIVASGPIS
-319 RRRALEGDLDTIL
+319 RRRALEGDLDNIL

-347 VAFAEDLRR
+347 TAFAEDLRR
-356 FLSHE
+356 FLAHE

-366 PDTVPYRVAKF
+366 PDTVPYRVTKF

-391 AIGLIVTSAFAL
+391 AIGLIITSAFAL

-430 QYILDDKLSRLS
+430 QYIMDDKLSRLS
-442 PDAESQ
+442 SDAESQ
-448 RLDRSRQ
+448 RLDRARQ
-455 FLAARFRNDPL
+455 FLTARFRNEPL

-487 AADVAVEA
+487 AAAVAVEA
-495 ETVAHRFDDAD
+495 ETIGHRFDDAD

-529 AQLAQGLA
+529 AQLAQGLT
-537 QMRRLDPVPP
+537 QLRRLNPVPP

-562 AEGDFARAVDHLRA
+562 ADGNFALAVDHLRT
-576 TVADLDQAGMHGASR
+576 TVADLDRAGMHGASR
-591 YLATSNDLSRALAM
+591 YLASSNDLARALAI

-611 AWEISNRNVALMT
+611 AWEVGSRNVALVS
-624 EMGRP
+624 EMGRA
-629 DTGAYLAYVNG
+629 DTGAYLAYING

-648 GQPTKAVAY
+648 GQPSRAVAY
-657 IDAGT
+657 IDAAT
-662 AKVRHDAGYADM
+662 SKLRHDARYADM
-674 SYASQSCWALSRLDR
+674 GAGSESCWALSRLDR
-689 GEPQQAEPA
+689 GEPQEADAA

-706 EQGGVTYS
+706 EQGGVTYV
-714 ASLLRASA
+714 AALLRASA

-734 AETRWADLLPDEVR
+734 AENRWAELLPDEEH
-748 RLAANEKGIE
+748 RLAAKEKGIE

-765 NARLDMARHRPDE
+765 NARLDIARNRPDE
-778 ALKSLDRAGALI
+778 ALKSLERAGVLI
-790 ASRRQRINPDAR
+790 ASRQQRTNPDAR

-807 RSSALIEERRY
+807 RSSALIAEHRH
-818 VEAEQH
+818 VEAAQH

-829 ELARISAVD
+829 ELARLSAVN

-853 RAEVGSG
+853 RAEAAGGS
-860 RKTASAT
+860 KAAPAT
-867 AQEALTHL
+867 AQEALSHL
-875 VANLDPTHPLIAQ
+875 AANLDPTHPLIAQ
-888 ARAIASGVAPQ
+888 AREIASKAAP
-899 LVTVSPP
+899 
-906 VR
+906 

>member
-8 QWRAFSDYLD
+8 QWRLYSDYLD
-18 RALELPETE
+18 RALELPLPE
-27 RAAWLADL
+27 RAPWLAEL
-35 ASTHPEIAAEIEQAL
+35 ASTHPELAGKLEQAL
-50 AVRERKE
+50 AARDRKDFG
-57 YAEFLSN
+57 EFLSN
-64 SPVPSA
+64 SPFPSA

-116 FVHAYWLGRDGEG
+116 FVHAYWLGRDAED

-144 NIARLVDAGVI
+144 NIARLIDAGVI
-155 DDSQPYL
+155 DESQPYL

-178 LELGLEARVALFQGV
+178 LELGVEARVALFQGV

-232 LLTKDGDAA
+232 LLTQEGDAA
-241 LTQTSTQALTPQYA
+241 LTQTSAQALTPQYA
-255 APEQLLGRPVTTATD
+255 APEQLLGGPITTATD
-270 VYALGLVLYVLLTGV
+270 VYALGLVLYVLLTGA
-285 HPLGSGARA
+285 HPLSTGSRS
-294 TPELLHAVLKEEA
+294 TSELIHAVVEQDV
-307 PRPSMVASGPIS
+307 PRPSIVASGPIS

-332 GKALKKDPAERYASV
+332 GKALKKDSAERYASV
-347 VAFAEDLRR
+347 AAFAEDLRR
-356 FLSHE
+356 FLAHE

-366 PDTVPYRVAKF
+366 PDTVPYRVTKF

-411 QRDRALEEAKRA
+411 QRDRALDEAKRA

-430 QYILDDKLSRLS
+430 QYIMDDKLSRLS

-455 FLAARFRNDPL
+455 FLAARFRDEPL

-487 AADVAVEA
+487 AAAVAVEA
-495 ETVAHRFDDAD
+495 ETIGHRFDDAD

-529 AQLAQGLA
+529 AQLAQGLT
-537 QMRRLDPVPP
+537 QMHRLDPVPP

-562 AEGDFARAVDHLRA
+562 ADGNFALAIDHLRT
-576 TVADLDQAGMHGASR
+576 TVADLDRAGMHGSSR
-591 YLATSNDLSRALAM
+591 YLASSNDLARALLI
-605 AGQYRE
+605 AGQYAE
-611 AWEISNRNVALMT
+611 AWEVGSRNVALAS
-624 EMGRP
+624 EMGRA
-629 DTGAYLAYVNG
+629 DTGAYFAYING

-648 GQPTKAVAY
+648 GQPSRAVAY
-657 IDAGT
+657 IDGST
-662 AKVRHDAGYADM
+662 AKLRHDAGYADM
-674 SYASQSCWALSRLDR
+674 GAGSESCWALSRLDR
-689 GEPQQAEPA
+689 GEPQQAESA

-706 EQGGVTYS
+706 EQGGVTYM
-714 ASLLRASA
+714 AALLRASA

-727 ARADLAT
+727 ARADLAA
-734 AETRWADLLPDEVR
+734 AENRWAELLPDEER
-748 RLAANEKGIE
+748 RLAAKEKGIE

-765 NARLDMARHRPDE
+765 SARLDIARNRPDE
-778 ALKSLDRAGALI
+778 ALKSLERAGVLI
-790 ASRRQRINPDAR
+790 ASRQQRTNPDAR

-807 RSSALIEERRY
+807 QSSALIGEHRY
-818 VEAEQH
+818 VEAAQH

-829 ELARISAVD
+829 ELARLSAVD

-853 RAEVGSG
+853 RAEAAAG
-860 RKTASAT
+860 RKAAPAT
-867 AQEALTHL
+867 AQEALSHL
-875 VANLDPTHPLIAQ
+875 VANLDPTHPLLAQ
-888 ARAIASGVAPQ
+888 AREIASRAAP
-899 LVTVSPP
+899 
-906 VR
+906 

>member
-8 QWRAFSDYLD
+8 QWRVFSNYLD
-18 RALELPETE
+18 RALELPESE
-27 RAAWLADL
+27 RARWLAEI
-35 ASTHPEIAAEIEQAL
+35 AATHPEIAAEIERTI
-50 AVRERKE
+50 AVRDRQG
-57 YAEFLSN
+57 YAEFLSD
-64 SPVPSA
+64 PPYPTA
-70 PIAGATLIGRR
+70 PMAGATLIGRR

-116 FVHAYWLGRDGEG
+116 FIHAYWLGQAGEA
-129 RFRSEGR
+129 RFRSEGQ

-144 NIARLVDAGVI
+144 NIARLIDAGVI

-171 IDAYCDR
+171 IDDYCNR
-178 LELGLEARVALFQGV
+178 LELGLEARVELFQGM

-209 LKPANVFVTREGTV
+209 LKPANVFVTRDGTV

-232 LLTKDGDAA
+232 LLTQDGDAA
-241 LTQTSTQALTPQYA
+241 LTQTSNQALTPQYA
-255 APEQLLGRPVTTATD
+255 APEQLLGQPVTTATD

-285 HPLGSGARA
+285 HPLGGSARSTSEMIQA
-294 TPELLHAVLKEEA
+294 IVKEEV
-307 PRPSMVASGPIS
+307 PRPSLVASAPIS

-347 VAFAEDLRR
+347 GAFAEDLRR
-356 FLSHE
+356 FLAHQ

-366 PDTVPYRVAKF
+366 PDTVPYRVKKF
-377 VRRNRGSVVSGLLV
+377 VRRNRGSVVAGLLV
-391 AIGLIVTSAFAL
+391 AIGLLGTSGFAL
-403 SQMQAARA
+403 TQMQSARA

-430 QYILDDKLSRLS
+430 EYILDDKLSKLS
-442 PDAESQ
+442 PDAERQ
-448 RLDRSRQ
+448 RLDRARQ
-455 FLAARFRNDPL
+455 FLAARFRDDPL

-475 SGRYIDIGDFRT
+475 SGRYIDIGNFRT
-487 AADVAVEA
+487 AADVIVEA
-495 ETVAHRFDDAD
+495 ETIGHRFDDAD

-537 QMRRLDPVPP
+537 QLRRLDPVPP
-547 GIEAECATAEAFVVQ
+547 GTEAECATAEAFVVQ
-562 AEGDFARAVDHLRA
+562 ADGDFARAVDHLRT
-576 TVADLDQAGMHGASR
+576 TVADLDRAGMHGTAR
-591 YLATSNDLSRALAM
+591 YLATSNDLADALAI
-605 AGQYRE
+605 AGQYHE
-611 AWEISNRNVALMT
+611 AWEIWNRNIALMG
-624 EMGRP
+624 ELGRA
-629 DTGAYLAYVNG
+629 DTNAYLANING
-640 VCSALRNG
+640 VCSALRKG
-648 GQPTKAVAY
+648 GQPTRAVAY
-657 IDAGT
+657 LDAGT
-662 AKVRHDAGYADM
+662 AKVRHDATYADM
-674 SYASQSCWALSRLDR
+674 AASIESCWALSRLDR

-698 ILEAASKA
+698 ILEAVSKA
-706 EQGGVTYS
+706 EQGGITYQ
-714 ASLLRASA
+714 AALLRASA

-734 AETRWADLLPDEVR
+734 AELRWAVLLPDEER
-748 RLAANEKGIE
+748 RLAANENGIE

-765 NARLDMARHRPDE
+765 SARLDIARQRPDP

-790 ASRRQRINPDAR
+790 ASRQQRTNPDAR

-807 RSSALIEERRY
+807 RSSALLAEQRY
-818 VEAEQH
+818 VEAGQH
-824 AQAAL
+824 AQTAL

-853 RAEVGSG
+853 RAEAGAGGKSA
-860 RKTASAT
+860 RAT
-867 AQEALTHL
+867 AQEALSHL
-875 VANLDPTHPLIAQ
+875 VANLDPAHPLIAQ
-888 ARAIASGVAPQ
+888 ARALASGVAP
-899 LVTVSPP
+899 
-906 VR
+906 